1 MAAER
6 SVALSLTVKNYQ
18 AARQQLLSLGADG
31 QQALARIEQG
41 GAAAGRGLRVVDG
54 VIPC

>member
-1 MAAER
+1 MAER
-6 SVALSLTVKNYQ
+6 SVALSLSIKNYT
-18 AARQQLLSLGADG
+18 AARQQLLSLGSDG
-31 QQALARIEQG
+31 QQALAKVEQG